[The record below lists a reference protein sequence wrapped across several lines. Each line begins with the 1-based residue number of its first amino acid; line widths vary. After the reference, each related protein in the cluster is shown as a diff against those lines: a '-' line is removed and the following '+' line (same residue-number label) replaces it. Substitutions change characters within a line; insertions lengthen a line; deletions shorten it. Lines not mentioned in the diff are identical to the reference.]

1 MVGVGVCQSGT
12 RSEQSDT
19 TEPGVALPPTA
30 VDLHSTASADGV
42 SGPRRERWPRWVGYL
57 AGTLAWLLIAL
68 VQFSRIPAQ
77 ARDVLYAED
86 GQYFLADWINRPGIG
101 LLFEPY
107 AGYQHFVP
115 RVLSGAVRW
124 IFPAPLWGLAL
135 TFSACAVVSGIAL
148 TVYAIA
154 RSRRLSIPVSVAVAA
169 IPVLLPLARLEAI
182 GSVAN
187 LHWYFGYL
195 MFWLLL
201 FVPRTRLQ
209 AVAAGTAAAVAVLTE
224 PQAMFLLPLVLV
236 VVFRHRRASIPV
248 VAGWVVGCVVQ
259 GLTVASFL
267 GIRPYSFDDERSAF
281 YGYLVNVVGTDI
293 SMRGTRLSTAVA
305 TFGWLGLSLMTV
317 LVLCAVAA
325 AAVLARD
332 LDLRVVIVGGLA
344 GSVVLW
350 CASYFM
356 NDHSMFRYAALVP
369 GEVAFPLVR
378 WGMTAAMLLL
388 AACVVALQVAA
399 DRWPRARPVVGVALA
414 AGVVVLAL
422 AAWRGDSTRVGPDWS
437 DGVHEAEVSCDAGAG
452 AVQVAAAPA
461 GWSVRLPCTALPHT
475 G

>member
-1 MVGVGVCQSGT
+1 M
-12 RSEQSDT
+12 
-19 TEPGVALPPTA
+19 
-30 VDLHSTASADGV
+30 
-42 SGPRRERWPRWVGYL
+42 
-57 AGTLAWLLIAL
+57 
-68 VQFSRIPAQ
+68 
-77 ARDVLYAED
+77 LYAED

-115 RVLSGAVRW
+115 QVLSGAVRW

-148 TVYAIA
+148 AVYAIA
-154 RSRRLSIPVSVAVAA
+154 RSRRLSIPVSAAVAA

-201 FVPRTRLQ
+201 FVPRNRRQ

-224 PQAMFLLPLVLV
+224 PQAMFLLPLVLMV
-236 VVFRHRRASIPV
+236 VLRYRRASIPV
-248 VAGWVVGCVVQ
+248 VAGWVVGCVGQ

-325 AAVLARD
+325 AAVLA
-332 LDLRVVIVGGLA
+332 
-344 GSVVLW
+344 
-350 CASYFM
+350 
-356 NDHSMFRYAALVP
+356 AL
-369 GEVAFPLVR
+369 GR
-378 WGMTAAMLLL
+378 
-388 AACVVALQVAA
+388 
-399 DRWPRARPVVGVALA
+399 
-414 AGVVVLAL
+414 
-422 AAWRGDSTRVGPDWS
+422 
-437 DGVHEAEVSCDAGAG
+437 
-452 AVQVAAAPA
+452 
-461 GWSVRLPCTALPHT
+461 
-475 G
+475 